1 MQFSWKNSLKA
12 VSAMLLLAANAA
24 FGAAGNVQFVIG
36 DVKLTNKA
44 GVTVA
49 LQKGAEVNEGDR
61 IVTAAGASA
70 QIKMIDGGFIAV
82 RPNTSMTFD
91 TYRYSGKEDGT
102 ENAAVSLLQGGFRT
116 ITGVIGRTNKQN
128 YLIKTDTAT
137 IGIRGTDHE
146 PMVILPPAPGQ
157 VAIAAP
163 GTYDKVNVGVAF
175 IRTDAGS
182 VDIQRNQVGFAPVTK
197 AAPVILPRIPPF
209 YKPTPA
215 PGPQKAKEESK
226 EEGKKDSQQTA
237 AGPADKPGEEKKEAA
252 PAEKPAAAPAT
263 AAAEKPAEAAPAPIR
278 NTAVVDPT
286 TTMATAPAAAPVVAT
301 APAVVAPVV
310 AITATNASGATL
322 NTTTQTTSTASGVTT
337 PIEQTPTTG
346 GGPTIPTGPVT
357 SSPVVATST
366 YSFGVTGAKPVS
378 GGVELLSLGSPTIV
392 ADSAN
397 TDFVLSDSNLVQAL
411 KSSYHRSGL
420 DSISQASISA
430 ADVKISGGTAADT
443 QSDPNG
449 TYYMGR
455 WKGGQIAV
463 TDLATTSP
471 VAPFTDALGAAS
483 LHWAIGLAP
492 GNLAGTQINNVQ
504 QLAGTANYALTAA
517 THPTDGFGNVGT
529 LNSATL
535 SANFSKQTV
544 DGGLNLSFSSTDAVN
559 LSQRNLSLTASA
571 TNVPIHKASFDIS
584 VIPQFVTV
592 PGIPAL
598 NNTVTCSGADC
609 ASGGYF
615 GVMGGS
621 FLSSVSGGSSTGA
634 VGTGVGLTYGFAPI
648 PTSAPAAGQPFAD
661 FISGAAVLGTA
672 AAPTAGTNA
681 VPVTGGTGT
690 YRQQIVLPV
699 TIGSTTYNSNY
710 NLASGTTVGA
720 QNYLFDGSGNLLR
733 IQASDYRLSE
743 RGTSGPPAFTANA
756 AVPYTGTIGGLPT
769 SPLSAATVSFSGGTA
784 PDGNYSDSVNGIRMG
799 RYAGGTITTTDLSTP
814 TAPAT
819 YFTDLGSKSV
829 NWAIR
834 EIPGSIPTTG
844 SFEYT
849 TAFATKPTDSLGNT
863 GTFNGASLTA
873 NFDKQTVSPA
883 VSITINNQNLNSSAT
898 DVPIGSNFGF
908 DVSSNAAQN
917 TGGGSAAVHVSCFGS
932 NCAPPPVGQSGGY
945 GGRFNGGLAGSGTAG
960 GAFFRY
966 DMNTRYDP
974 SVAAGGSGG
983 IPSGETRPV
992 NDYIQGV
999 VAFSKGTAIL
1009 QPVAATAASGNQAI
1023 STSYFTAGSGG
1034 NPYYQ
1039 SHNNNYGTSAS
1050 SYTSPFGAGSP
1061 NTVTDYNP
1069 AEPSPESETLTGGTV
1084 VTAATNATSAAV
1096 TGISFGRYSGG
1107 VVTGVDGKG
1116 TAFNLTNIGN
1126 YAWIKGPEPFPFYLK
1141 GALTG
1146 TATYAL
1152 DGSTLPTSTG
1162 GSSGTLNSANLAV
1175 DFDKSSV
1182 GVDLSV
1188 TLGASTFAATTGGA
1202 TGTPTPTLRL
1212 NGDGG
1217 FYGSSF
1223 NASQP
1228 GLHQGLQ
1235 VTLNNVSQPFYTGQ
1249 VNGQLMGAG
1258 LSGAGL
1264 TYAFQDNSGA
1274 SPGIGVNGAVAFA
1287 LNSYTSN
1294 SGVTTNGTAAM
1305 DAGNVSYVLGLMTAG
1320 LNADPTANP
1329 ANAPASL
1336 ESRYLAQVEGGFNAA
1351 TRVTREPVNGLP
1363 IRWDGEVPITI
1374 PPGAPCALPCVASS
1388 AFVSQT
1394 PARFSVDPT
1403 NFVATG
1409 ATPGANQIALPAGK
1423 AVATLLESGRDA
1435 ATGISWGRYGGGV
1448 VAIRDRIG
1456 GGFASKTV
1464 DLSAQNWHG
1473 IFSAT
1478 QTGPVALPTTGTFT
1492 YTKVGG
1498 TSPTDNLGSAA
1509 GTLNAATLVAD
1520 FAAQTVN
1527 AGVNLTVNGQTWA
1540 AGANTL
1546 PIQNRLFF
1554 ETGRS
1559 PSGGNLNIC
1568 VGGTCGTATIPTASS
1583 ANTAGKLV
1591 GAFTGS
1597 SGQGAGMAYS
1607 LNQGGVAGT
1616 TVSGVAAFKR

>member
-12 VSAMLLLAANAA
+12 VSAILLLAANAA
-24 FGAAGNVQFVIG
+24 FGAAGDVQFVIG

-49 LQKGAEVNEGDR
+49 LQKGAQINEGDR

-82 RPNTSMTFD
+82 RPSTSMTFD

-116 ITGVIGRTNKQN
+116 ITGIIGRSNKQN

-157 VAIAAP
+157 AAIAPP

-226 EEGKKDSQQTA
+226 EEGKADSQQTA
-237 AGPADKPGEEKKEAA
+237 AATADKPGEEKKEAA
-252 PAEKPAAAPAT
+252 PAEKAAAAPAT
-263 AAAEKPAEAAPAPIR
+263 ATAEKPAEAAPAPIR

-286 TTMATAPAAAPVVAT
+286 TTVSAATVAAPVVVTAPAAL
-301 APAVVAPVV
+301 APVV

-322 NTTTQTTSTASGVTT
+322 NTTTQTTSTASGTTT
-337 PIEQTPTTG
+337 PIAETPIG
-346 GGPTIPTGPVT
+346 GGSTTPTGPVIA
-357 SSPVVATST
+357 SPVVAAST
-366 YSFGVTGAKPVS
+366 YGFGITGAKPVT
-378 GGVELLSLGSPTIV
+378 GGVELLSLGSPTV
-392 ADSAN
+392 VSNSAN

-411 KSSYHRSGL
+411 KSSYQRSGL
-420 DSISQASISA
+420 DSVSQTSISA
-430 ADVKISGGTAADT
+430 ADVKFSGGTAVDT

-483 LHWAIGLAP
+483 VHWAIGLAP

-504 QLAGTANYALTAA
+504 QLAGTASYTLTAA

-544 DGGLNLSFSSTDAVN
+544 DGGLNLSFSSTDAAN
-559 LSQRNLSLTASA
+559 PSQRNLSLTASA
-571 TNVPIHKASFDIS
+571 SNVPIHKSGFDIS
-584 VIPQFVTV
+584 VIPQIVSI
-592 PGIPAL
+592 PGLPAL
-598 NNTVTCSGADC
+598 NNVVTCSGADC

-615 GVMGGS
+615 GIMGGS
-621 FLSSVSGGSSTGA
+621 FLASASGGSTSGA

-648 PTSAPAAGQPFAD
+648 PTSTPTANQPFAD
-661 FISGAAVLGTA
+661 FITGAAVLSTA
-672 AAPTAGTNA
+672 AAPAAATNA

-710 NLASGTTVGA
+710 NLASGTNASA

-733 IQASDYRLSE
+733 IQSADYKLSE

-756 AVPYTGTIGGLPT
+756 AVPYTGTLGGLPT

-784 PDGNYSDSVNGIRMG
+784 PDGNYSDTTNGIRMG

-814 TAPAT
+814 TSPAT
-819 YFTDLGSKSV
+819 YFTDLGSNSV

-863 GTFNGASLTA
+863 GTFNSASLTA
-873 NFDKQTVSPA
+873 NFDKQSVSPA
-883 VSITINNQNLNSSAT
+883 VSVTINNQTLTSSAT
-898 DVPIGSNFGF
+898 DVPIASNFGF

-932 NCAPPPVGQSGGY
+932 NCAPPPVGQSGAY
-945 GGRFNGGLAGSGTAG
+945 GGRFTGGLAGSGAAG

-974 SVAAGGSGG
+974 SVAAGSTGG

-992 NDYIQGV
+992 NDYIQGE
-999 VAFSKGTAIL
+999 VAFSKGSAIL
-1009 QPVAATAASGNQAI
+1009 QPVAATAVNGDQAI
-1023 STSYFTAGSGG
+1023 STSYFTAGGTG
-1034 NPYYQ
+1034 YYQ
-1039 SHNNNYGTSAS
+1039 SNNNNYRTSAS
-1050 SYTSPFGAGSP
+1050 GYTSPFGAGSP
-1061 NTVTDYNP
+1061 NSVTDYDP
-1069 AEPSPESETLTGGTV
+1069 TEPSPQSETLTGGTV
-1084 VTAATNATSAAV
+1084 LTAPTNATSAAT

-1107 VVTGVDGKG
+1107 VATGVDGKG

-1126 YAWIKGPEPFPFYLK
+1126 YAWIKGPEAFPFHLQS
-1141 GALTG
+1141 ALTG

-1162 GSSGTLNSANLAV
+1162 GGTGTLNSANIAV
-1175 DFDKSSV
+1175 DFNKSAV

-1188 TLGASTFAATTGGA
+1188 TVGTSTFAATTGGA
-1202 TGTPTPTLRL
+1202 TGAPSPTVRI

-1217 FYGSSF
+1217 FFASSF
-1223 NASQP
+1223 NAAQSS
-1228 GLHQGLQ
+1228 LHQGLQ
-1235 VTLNNVSQPFYTGQ
+1235 VTLNNVSQPFYVGQ
-1249 VNGQLMGAG
+1249 VNGLLMGSG

-1264 TYAFQDNSGA
+1264 SYAFQDNSGA

-1287 LNSYTSN
+1287 LNTYTTN
-1294 SGVTTNGTAAM
+1294 SGVTTNGTAAI
-1305 DAGNVSYVLGLMTAG
+1305 DVGNVSHVLGLVATG

-1336 ESRYLAQVEGGFNAA
+1336 ENQYMAHVESGFNAA

-1363 IRWDGEVPITI
+1363 IRWDAEIPITI
-1374 PPGAPCALPCVASS
+1374 PPGAPCALPCVASP

-1394 PARFSVDPT
+1394 PARFSIDPT
-1403 NFVATG
+1403 SFVATG
-1409 ATPGANQIALPAGK
+1409 ATPATGQVALPTGK
-1423 AVATLLESGRDA
+1423 AAATLLESGRDA

-1448 VAIRDRIG
+1448 VAIFDRIG
-1456 GGFASKTV
+1456 GGFAPKTA
-1464 DLSAQNWHG
+1464 DLSTQNWHG
-1473 IFSAT
+1473 IFSPT
-1478 QTGPVALPTTGTFT
+1478 QTGPVALPTTGTFS

-1540 AGANTL
+1540 AGANTI

-1554 ETGRS
+1554 EAGRGS
-1559 PSGGNLNIC
+1559 SGGNLNIC

-1583 ANTAGKLV
+1583 LNTGGRLV
-1591 GAFTGS
+1591 GGFTGS
-1597 SGQGAGMAYS
+1597 SGQGVGMAYS